1 MPDTTQPRVKPAHPP
16 KKSPHASWQAQQ
28 QKLRNSQRRVLRRL
42 AGKR

>member
-1 MPDTTQPRVKPAHPP
+1 MQANRQQRIKPAQPP

-28 QKLRNSQRRVLRRL
+28 QKLRAQQRRMLKRL